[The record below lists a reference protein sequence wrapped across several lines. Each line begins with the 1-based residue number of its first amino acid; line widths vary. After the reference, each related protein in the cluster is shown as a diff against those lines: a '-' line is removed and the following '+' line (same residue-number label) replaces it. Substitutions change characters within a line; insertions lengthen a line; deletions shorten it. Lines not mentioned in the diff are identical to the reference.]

1 LGPGGARGMDIYFAT
16 LLTHIRTIMR
26 RSSFRF
32 TGRHCLVALSLC
44 ALGAP
49 GWSQTGATPPATQ
62 AETAPADATQ
72 ASEAPATVTE
82 TILVTGQRPGPGLWK
97 VSKGDHVLWVFGTY
111 GPLPKNIEW
120 RSKEVEA
127 IVAQSQEYLM
137 RPGAN
142 ADVGFFRQMTML
154 PFAIG
159 FKKNPDGAVLKD
171 VLPEPVYARWL
182 VLKKKYIGDDDGIE
196 RERPIFAAET
206 LYRKGL
212 EQAGLY
218 GGGREVG
225 EAIEKLVKKNK
236 IKMTSTEAQLEVDDP
251 VKMLRDFK
259 KTPLDDVACFANT
272 MARLEDDIDAMRVR
286 ANAWAK
292 GDIEAIQKISYAD
305 REAACM
311 GAVLNSALMQSRP
324 GLKSVQARVLD
335 SWVAAAD
342 KALAANASTFATLP
356 LKDLLDPAG
365 YVAALAAKGYVVE
378 KPE

>member
-1 LGPGGARGMDIYFAT
+1 M
-16 LLTHIRTIMR
+16 H
-26 RSSFRF
+26 RSSFFF
-32 TGRHCLVALSLC
+32 TARHCLAALSLC
-44 ALGAP
+44 ALCALGAP
-49 GWSQTGATPPATQ
+49 AWSQTEPTAPPADTP
-62 AETAPADATQ
+62 AAATAPDA
-72 ASEAPATVTE
+72 VTE

-251 VKMLRDFK
+251 VRMLRE
-259 KTPLDDVACFANT
+259 LS
-272 MARLEDDIDAMRVR
+272 LIH
-286 ANAWAK
+286 
-292 GDIEAIQKISYAD
+292 I
-305 REAACM
+305 
-311 GAVLNSALMQSRP
+311 
-324 GLKSVQARVLD
+324 
-335 SWVAAAD
+335 
-342 KALAANASTFATLP
+342 
-356 LKDLLDPAG
+356 
-365 YVAALAAKGYVVE
+365 
-378 KPE
+378 

>member
-1 LGPGGARGMDIYFAT
+1 
-16 LLTHIRTIMR
+16 MR
-26 RSSFRF
+26 RLSFPF
-32 TGRHCLVALSLC
+32 TARHCLAALALC
-44 ALGAP
+44 VLGAP
-49 GWSQTGATPPATQ
+49 AWSQGEISPPAEVAQ
-62 AETAPADATQ
+62 AVEAA
-72 ASEAPATVTE
+72 EAPATVTE

-120 RSKEVEA
+120 RSKEVET

-137 RPGAN
+137 QPGASTN
-142 ADVGFFRQMTML
+142 VGFFRQMTML

-159 FKKNPDGAVLKD
+159 FKKNPDGAELKD

-196 RERPIFAAET
+196 RERPIFAAQT
-206 LYRKGL
+206 LFRKGL

-225 EAIEKLVKKNK
+225 DAIDKLVKKSK
-236 IKMTSTEAQLEVDDP
+236 IKMTSTEAMLEVDDP
-251 VKMLRDFK
+251 VRMLREFK

-272 MARLEDDIDAMRVR
+272 LARLEDDIDAMRVR

-292 GDIEAIQKISYAD
+292 GDIAAIQKIGYAD
-305 REAACM
+305 REGAC
-311 GAVLNSALMQSRP
+311 GAAVLNSALVQSRP
-324 GLKSVQARVLD
+324 GLKSIPARVLE
-335 SWVAAAD
+335 SWVAAAE

-356 LKDLLDPAG
+356 VKDLLDPAG
-365 YVAALAAKGYVVE
+365 YMATLAAKGYVVE